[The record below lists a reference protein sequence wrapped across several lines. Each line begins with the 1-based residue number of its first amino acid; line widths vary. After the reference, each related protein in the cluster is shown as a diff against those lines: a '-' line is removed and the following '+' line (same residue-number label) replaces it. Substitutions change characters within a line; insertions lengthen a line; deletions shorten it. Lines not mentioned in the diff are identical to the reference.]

1 MSLAEK
7 EITMAK
13 KKKNQHI
20 MYMPNW
26 HPDSY
31 SKQARDLVASYA
43 SWIGAIPS
51 DGEEVTYEN
60 QMYRIIHYSV
70 REGLVKYRMIKGL
83 RRYAKRKGLI

>member
-20 MYMPNW
+20 MYMCNW

-31 SKQARDLVASYA
+31 SKQARELVKIYA
-43 SWIGAIPS
+43 SQIGFTPS
-51 DGEEVTYEN
+51 DGETVTYES
-60 QMYRIIHYSV
+60 QMHRIIYYSV
-70 REGLVKYRMIKGL
+70 REGLTKYRMIKGL
-83 RRYAKRKGLI
+83 RRYAKKKGLI

>member
-20 MYMPNW
+20 MYMCNW

-31 SKQARDLVASYA
+31 SKQARELVKIYTSQ
-43 SWIGAIPS
+43 IGFTS
-51 DGEEVTYEN
+51 RDGQTITYES

-70 REGLVKYRMIKGL
+70 REGLTKYRMIKGL

>member
-13 KKKNQHI
+13 KKKNKHI

-31 SKQARDLVASYA
+31 SKQARDLVEIYA
-43 SWIGAIPS
+43 SQIGFTS
-51 DGEEVTYEN
+51 LDGYTITYDN

-70 REGLVKYRMIKGL
+70 REGLTKYRMIKGL
-83 RRYAKRKGLI
+83 RRYAKRKRLI